1 MSAGLDDSGG
11 SEVSGVLSWFPIEL
25 PARQRVLG
33 LFVAKWVIGAL
44 RPLVQL
50 KIPDL
55 LADGPRTAGQLAETT
70 GADPDSLYRAL
81 RCVAAAGILREPADG
96 TFALTAAA
104 DGLRS
109 DVDDGVRDM
118 FLFTCDPMMWRPYE
132 DMLHTVRTGE
142 PAFDNV
148 FGAPFFDFLREN
160 AGSAALFDRAMTQ
173 NHYPGTDR
181 VFEQFDFS
189 RFPRIADVGGG
200 RGQFLAEVLSRHP
213 GCTGAV
219 CDQPQVVAEAKAE
232 FERRDVA
239 DRASVVETD
248 FFAEI
253 PAGFDAYFI
262 KHTLHNWN
270 DRDAVR
276 ILERVRAAIGDDA
289 DARLLI
295 VDMLLTGP
303 GEWDLGKLT
312 DIEMMA
318 ALGGRE
324 RGLAEWNRVA
334 GAAGFVLA
342 NDPVP
347 GDLALLEFRP
357 V

>member
-1 MSAGLDDSGG
+1 MTAVDDD
-11 SEVSGVLSWFPIEL
+11 SEVSDVFSWFPVEL
-25 PARQRVLG
+25 PARQRALG
-33 LFVAKWVIGAL
+33 LFVAKWTIGAL

-50 KIPDL
+50 KVPDL
-55 LADGPRTAGQLAETT
+55 LAAGPRTAAQLAAAT
-70 GADPDSLYRAL
+70 GAEVDPLYRVL
-81 RCVAAAGILREPADG
+81 RCVAAAGILREEADG
-96 TFALTAAA
+96 VFALTAAA

-109 DVDDGVRDM
+109 DADGSVRDM
-118 FLFTCDPMMWRPYE
+118 FLFACDPMMWRPYE
-132 DMLHTVRTGE
+132 EVLHTVRTGT
-142 PAFDNV
+142 PAFDHV
-148 FGAPFFDFLREN
+148 FGEPFFDFLRGN
-160 AGSAALFDRAMTQ
+160 TGSAELFDRAMTQ
-173 NHYPGTDR
+173 NHYPGSDR
-181 VFEQFDFS
+181 IFDRFDFS

-219 CDQPQVVAEAKAE
+219 CDQPQVVAEARAE

-248 FFAEI
+248 FFAGV
-253 PAGFDAYFI
+253 PDGFDAYFI

-270 DRDAVR
+270 DHDAVR
-276 ILERVRAAIGDDA
+276 ILKRVRAAIGA
-289 DARLLI
+289 DTGARLLI
-295 VDMLLTGP
+295 IDMLLAGP

-312 DIEMMA
+312 DIEMMV

-324 RGLAEWNRVA
+324 RGLPEWNQVA
-334 GAAGFVLA
+334 GAAGFTLA

-347 GDLALLEFRP
+347 GDLALLEYRP